1 MAKPKRGGPRAGRE
15 SSKAPAPLARAR
27 AKVPTAE
34 RRSVEGW
41 TRVPGP
47 AKQYRNAETG
57 ETLSN
62 RQYRQRFLY
71 GSGKSLEAVAKARGT
86 PRTAYKRLLNAR
98 QDYLKSKG
106 IPASIN
112 EIRKS
117 DAMKQ
122 IVRDLKHHKQK
133 LHRKYSAADR
143 KKLFGPDSEL
153 ARALADLGYRDH
165 DARHYVGDS

>member
-1 MAKPKRGGPRAGRE
+1 
-15 SSKAPAPLARAR
+15 
-27 AKVPTAE
+27 VPTAE
-34 RRSVEGW
+34 RRSIEGW
-41 TRVPGP
+41 ARLPGS
-47 AKQYRNAETG
+47 AKQYKNQETG

-71 GSGKSLEAVAKARGT
+71 GSGKSLEAVAKTRGA
-86 PRTAYKRLLNAR
+86 PRTHYKRLLSAR

-106 IPASIN
+106 IPASLD

-122 IVRDLKHHKQK
+122 IVKDLKRHKQK
-133 LHRKYSAADR
+133 LSRTYTSEQR